1 TRFYG
6 LFLPGGNITGLLIRI
21 FKFTRERSQIAS
33 VVVSLF
39 ADRII
44 ATLSLCILGL
54 VFWSLAQPQP
64 GELWLLVFALAT
76 IACLVP
82 TYVLFVQSVLPRFGR
97 LAQLLQRLRPSL
109 WEKLSHAFQRSRQ
122 TGGKMLVSS
131 FALAVVAHL
140 VGVVGYWLI
149 AQSLD
154 MALSLPVAGWIRS
167 AMILV
172 TLLPVTIAGLG
183 IREVAALVLLQH
195 YGVGSD
201 VAVAFSMLVFG
212 ATVVGIAI
220 LGGLIEAWHFV
231 YSRRQ

>member
-1 TRFYG
+1 
-6 LFLPGGNITGLLIRI
+6 
-21 FKFTRERSQIAS
+21 
-33 VVVSLF
+33 
-39 ADRII
+39 
-44 ATLSLCILGL
+44 
-54 VFWSLAQPQP
+54 
-64 GELWLLVFALAT
+64 
-76 IACLVP
+76 
-82 TYVLFVQSVLPRFGR
+82 
-97 LAQLLQRLRPSL
+97 
-109 WEKLSHAFQRSRQ
+109 
-122 TGGKMLVSS
+122 MLVSS